1 MEKSTQ
7 NNLCRGLRAC
17 GIPKKQAHQILNI
30 VQKWD
35 RENGPEWTVKRI
47 KALRQWYETS
57 LSGKPEPPEWFKHSK
72 TGLPVGIW
80 GWVFR
85 LPVAKA
91 LGVLSCS
98 TVYYEHT
105 VSEAQK
111 EKFLHGIHG
120 NSRQDWQKLEAL
132 LEGTRH
138 FRKGSKTYVIQKLP
152 PVMPNMKLPTLFD
165 MNGSC
170 PVHEGKRTKRANGD
184 IGKALEI
191 LKESWESVPQPTFD
205 FLLDQDKL
213 DWLPIEVAGNSYQLE
228 LNRPHTK
235 IVGRISVIQ
244 EPELKARIV
253 ANPNRV
259 VQVTLDPLRKVY
271 MATVRHLRSSCIFDQ
286 ESGMEWVR
294 NQLQE
299 GTTLAGSDLT
309 SASDLI
315 DLDASLNL
323 VDRVFGFSRISGYQ
337 EYVDYFREVS
347 RSEWACSFLDKPV
360 RWEQGDPLGT
370 VPSIGLLDLTNA
382 AAAIVA
388 VERVWNRSQLP
399 SSVNEDDLTMHWSVD
414 RVLDQF
420 RTIGDDMI
428 LKSEFS
434 DEYSKVIECLGGEVN
449 YSKTLIS
456 DKVAEFAGRVI
467 TRDQVFLKKV
477 NYSEPSDN
485 SFMSYMA
492 QLGDQAKYFLR
503 PKQREVYDLL
513 KEVPG
518 IVIDGP
524 WMRDSYGVPLD
535 LRYQWYLEEVEPAL
549 GRAEPDIQLKQ
560 YGLLLLKA
568 TYVAQTEGI
577 PVDAEH
583 QLPWP
588 MEESYLDSLV
598 QESFR
603 LGGDPRLVDGKTLL
617 EVLHKLLDAGTITP
631 FSSWLEQTHPGL
643 AERQFRCAE
652 STPANEQDDPNRTT
666 GSSRGEER

>member
-1 MEKSTQ
+1 MEKSVQ

-17 GIPKKQAHQILNI
+17 GIPKKQANQILNI

-35 RENGPEWTVKRI
+35 RENGPEWTVRRI

-80 GWVFR
+80 GWVFK

-105 VSEAQK
+105 VSNAQK

-120 NSRQDWQKLEAL
+120 NSRQNWQKLEEIL
-132 LEGTRH
+132 SRTRH
-138 FRKGSKTYVIQKLP
+138 FRKGMTEPMMIHLP
-152 PVMPNMKLPTLFD
+152 KKMPDMKLPTLFD

-170 PVHEGKRTKRANGD
+170 PVHEGQRTKRANGD

-191 LKESWESVPQPTFD
+191 LKESWESVPQVTFD
-205 FLLDQDKL
+205 FLVDQDKL

-244 EPELKARIV
+244 EPELKARVV

-259 VQVTLDPLRKVY
+259 VQVTLDPLRIVY
-271 MATVRHLRSSCIFDQ
+271 MTTVRRLRSSSIFDQ

-299 GTTLAGSDLT
+299 GATLAGSDLT
-309 SASDLI
+309 SASDLL
-315 DLDASLNL
+315 DLECSLKL
-323 VDRVFGFSRISGYQ
+323 VDRVFGFSRVQGY
-337 EYVDYFREVS
+337 EDYVSYFQQVS
-347 RSEWACSFLDKPV
+347 RSEWACSFLDEPV
-360 RWEQGDPLGT
+360 RWEQGNPLGT

-388 VERVWNRSQLP
+388 VDCVWNQTLLP
-399 SSVNEDDLTMHWSVD
+399 LSVNEEDRRMEWS
-414 RVLDQF
+414 RSGILDQF

-428 LKSEFS
+428 MKSEFS
-434 DEYSKVIECLGGEVN
+434 DVYSEVIEALGGEVN
-449 YSKTLIS
+449 STKTLIS

-467 TRDQVFLKKV
+467 TPSQVFLKKV

-503 PKQREVYDLL
+503 PKQREVYNLL

-518 IVIDGP
+518 IVVDGP

-568 TYVAQTEGI
+568 TYVAQAEGI
-577 PVDAEH
+577 PLDPEL

-603 LGGDPRLVDGKTLL
+603 YGGDPRLTNGKTLL
-617 EVLHKLLDAGTITP
+617 EVLHKLLDEGTITP
-631 FSSWLEQTHPGL
+631 FSSWLESTRPGL
-643 AERQFRCAE
+643 AARQFRRAE
-652 STPANEQDDPNRTT
+652 STPANEQVNPNRTT